1 MLFNIGF
8 ISFILTKYFVT
19 FLVLNHRKVW
29 IKIFQDDFSCW
40 LWPDECV
47 PVSEQS
53 EVSEGPGAGTGQA
66 VAPVSDANL
75 RVLLTPKVIIIIIPI
90 IITLDLTK
98 FTGAWVKGEVT
109 DSLRKE
115 GSEHFISGCQ
125 LSAFIDIN
133 LNLLLTRPTSLTIQ
147 HK

>member
-1 MLFNIGF
+1 M
-8 ISFILTKYFVT
+8 
-19 FLVLNHRKVW
+19 
-29 IKIFQDDFSCW
+29 
-40 LWPDECV
+40 
-47 PVSEQS
+47 SEQS

-66 VAPVSDANL
+66 VAPVPDAHL
-75 RVLLTPKVIIIIIPI
+75 RVLLTPEVIIIIIPS

-98 FTGAWVKGEVT
+98 FTGACVKGEVT
-109 DSLRKE
+109 DSLRRE